1 MKTLNE
7 LKLMEETAKKVSA
20 KTAKEVLDIAVE
32 SYGSSMFHSYMGG
45 SPMAVGD
52 VDIDKILKLITGKS
66 IKEIAKLGEAR
77 FKEKV
82 KEQASHFDKDGNWLK
97 DKK

>member
-1 MKTLNE
+1 MKSLNE

-32 SYGSSMFHSYMGG
+32 SYASSMFHSYMGG
-45 SPMAVGD
+45 SMMARGD
-52 VDIDKILKLITGKS
+52 VDVDKILKLITGKS
-66 IKEIAKLGEAR
+66 MGDIAKMGETK

-82 KEQASHFDKDGNWLK
+82 AEQAKQFDKNGQWLGR
-97 DKK
+97 KK